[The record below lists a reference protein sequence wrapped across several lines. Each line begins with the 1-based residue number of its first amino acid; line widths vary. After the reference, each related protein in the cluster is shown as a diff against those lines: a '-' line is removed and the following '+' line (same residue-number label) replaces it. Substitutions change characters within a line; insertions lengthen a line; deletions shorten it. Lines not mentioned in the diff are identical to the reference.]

1 MKKEFQIAYVP
12 IGVPTFHL
20 ESAQKEFDKSVALI
34 KSLTDACVF
43 PKEMLLSIDLLDA
56 FLEECQPD
64 LVILQNITFAN
75 AAYASEVLKK
85 LDCPILLWTCVSRPL
100 MAADSA

>member
-34 KSLTDACVF
+34 KESDGCLCLSKGDA
-43 PKEMLLSIDLLDA
+43 LIH
-56 FLEECQPD
+56 
-64 LVILQNITFAN
+64 
-75 AAYASEVLKK
+75 
-85 LDCPILLWTCVSRPL
+85 
-100 MAADSA
+100 

>member
-43 PKEMLLSIDLLDA
+43 PKA
-56 FLEECQPD
+56 
-64 LVILQNITFAN
+64 
-75 AAYASEVLKK
+75 
-85 LDCPILLWTCVSRPL
+85 VSYTHLTLPT
-100 MAADSA
+100 S